1 MNHNAF
7 YRHIMYALALSACL
21 SMAHAQKEHGKASY
35 YSKKATGA
43 KTASGE
49 RIHHDSLTCAHKFY
63 PFGTN
68 LKVTNLTN
76 GQSVIVKVI
85 DRGPFGRGRIID
97 LSWGAAKAIGMLS
110 QGVAPVKV
118 ELLENPVPFKLED
131 TKLPNIDF
139 EVLETDFTLPNSW
152 KFESFDKKKA
162 SKLKKRQSATK
173 EKNSHSKETKGNT
186 KDNSH
191 TDIHKEASTKHPAKT
206 DKQ

>member
-118 ELLENPVPFKLED
+118 ELLENPVPFRLEN

-152 KFESFDKKKA
+152 KFESFGKKKA
-162 SKLKKRQSATK
+162 SRSKKIQPATK
-173 EKNSHSKETKGNT
+173 EKNLHSKEIKGNT
-186 KDNSH
+186 KAYSH
-191 TDIHKEASTKHPAKT
+191 TDLPKEASAKHTAKT
-206 DKQ
+206 EKK

>member
-1 MNHNAF
+1 MNKNAF
-7 YRHIMYALALSACL
+7 YHCIVCSLALAACISTAL
-21 SMAHAQKEHGKASY
+21 AQKEHGKASY

-43 KTASGE
+43 RTASGE

-68 LKVTNLTN
+68 LKVTNLSN

-85 DRGPFGRGRIID
+85 DRGPFGKGRIID

-118 ELLENPVPFKLED
+118 ELLENPVPFKPED
-131 TKLPNIDF
+131 AKLPNIDF

-152 KFESFDKKKA
+152 KFESSSKKKP
-162 SKLKKRQSATK
+162 SNLKKAQPNTK
-173 EKNSHSKETKGNT
+173 EKNLHNKEGHGNPKENLHS
-186 KDNSH
+186 
-191 TDIHKEASTKHPAKT
+191 DIHKEASVKHQVKT
-206 DKQ
+206 EK

>member
-1 MNHNAF
+1 MNKKAF
-7 YRHIMYALALSACL
+7 YRCFMCSLALSACL

-43 KTASGE
+43 RTASGE

-68 LKVTNLTN
+68 LKVTNLSN
-76 GQSVIVKVI
+76 GQSVIVKVT

-118 ELLENPVPFKLED
+118 ELLENPVPFRPEEA
-131 TKLPNIDF
+131 KLPNIDF
-139 EVLETDFTLPNSW
+139 EVLETDFALPNSW
-152 KFESFDKKKA
+152 KFESSTKKKP
-162 SKLKKRQSATK
+162 SNLKKTQPNAK
-173 EKNSHSKETKGNT
+173 EKNFHNKEGHGNS
-186 KDNSH
+186 KDNLHS
-191 TDIHKEASTKHPAKT
+191 DIHKEVAGKHQAKME
-206 DKQ
+206 K